1 MDSRVFTPSVD
12 WSNEFLASTL
22 WVLKTFGITAV
33 CLAAVLVLLGRCT
46 EWGRQFWRING
57 RYFTAGRVSLPVWL
71 MLAALLLS
79 AVLSVRISVL
89 LSYYANDLFSSL
101 QVAFE
106 GAGLPGA
113 SPDGAQRSTGVD
125 GFWASMRIFAAL
137 AAIATV
143 RSLFDLY
150 LMQRFTIRWR
160 VWLTRRLVDDWLDGY
175 AYYRGQLTS
184 TPVDN
189 PDQRIQQDI
198 DIVTTGTGEPNTP
211 AHGSSST
218 LVFGAVESVL
228 SVASFGVILWRLS
241 GPLTVL
247 DVTLPRALFWIVI
260 GYVLTATVFAFWI
273 GRPLIQLSFL
283 NEFRNASFRYAMIR
297 MKEAAGAVGLYRG
310 EDAERRQ
317 LNGRLAAVIVNYRHW
332 LNRMVLFLGFNLS
345 VSQAINPLPYIVQA
359 QRLFSQ
365 QISFGDVMQSATAFH
380 AIHDALSFFRNAYD
394 AFAGYRAALIRLD
407 GLIAMNDRTRV
418 MPQLTIGTSS
428 DGAVHLEDVDV
439 RTPDG
444 RQLVGALDL
453 RLEPGGSLVV
463 KGPSG
468 CGKTTL
474 LESLAGLWPH
484 ASGRARFPVPAREVM
499 FVSQLPYIPLGDLR
513 AVTSYP
519 RPDGEVDDAAIQRAL
534 VEVALSHLVIRIS
547 EIKDWA
553 NVLSV
558 GEQQRIAFARI
569 LLNRPKVVFLDES
582 TSAMD
587 EGLESMLYRLL
598 REALPDSIV
607 VSVSHRETVEQ
618 HHERLLEL
626 LGDGSWR
633 VESISTASRPSE
645 RLSSVRRGTL
655 P

>member
-1 MDSRVFTPSVD
+1 VNDPFRPSVD
-12 WSNEFLASTL
+12 WSNELLASTL
-22 WVLKTFGITAV
+22 WVLKTFGMTAV
-33 CLAAVLVLLGRCT
+33 CLGVVLVLLGRFT

-57 RYFTAGRVSLPVWL
+57 AYFTDRRSNLVAWI
-71 MLAALLLS
+71 MLAGLLVS
-79 AVLSVRISVL
+79 AVLAVRISVL

-106 GAGLPGA
+106 GNAA
-113 SPDGAQRSTGVD
+113 PDGPLRGTGID
-125 GFWASMRIFAAL
+125 GFWTAMRIFAVL
-137 AAIATV
+137 AAVATA

-150 LMQRFTIRWR
+150 LMQRFAIRWR
-160 VWLTRRLVDDWLDGY
+160 VWMTHRLVDDWLGGY

-184 TPVDN
+184 TPIDN

-198 DIVTTGTGEPNTP
+198 DIVTALTGTPNTP
-211 AHGSSST
+211 SHGSGST
-218 LVFGAVESVL
+218 LLFGAVESVL
-228 SVASFGVILWRLS
+228 SVASFGVIMWHLS

-260 GYVLTATVFAFWI
+260 VYVLVATVVAFWI
-273 GRPLIQLSFL
+273 GRPLIRLSFL

-297 MKEAAGAVGLYRG
+297 VKEAASAVGLYRG
-310 EDAERRQ
+310 EAAERQQ
-317 LNGRLAAVIVNYRHW
+317 LSGRLAAVISNYRQW
-332 LNRMVLFLGFNLS
+332 LNRMVVFLGFNLS
-345 VSQAINPLPYIVQA
+345 VSQAINPLPYLVQA
-359 QRLFSQ
+359 QRLFAQ

-407 GLIAMNDRTRV
+407 GLISMNERTRT
-418 MPQLTIGTSS
+418 MPQLVIGDSS
-428 DGAVHLEDVDV
+428 GTAVQLEDVDV

-444 RQLVGALDL
+444 RLLIRGLDL
-453 RLEPGGSLVV
+453 ELDSGESVVV

-484 ASGRARFPVPAREVM
+484 ASGRVRFPVDARQVM

-513 AVTSYP
+513 AVASYP
-519 RPDGEVDDAAIQRAL
+519 RPDGEIDNARIQQAL
-534 VEVALSHLVIRIS
+534 LKVALPHLIIRIN
-547 EIKDWA
+547 EIKDWGK
-553 NVLSV
+553 VLSV

-569 LLNRPKVVFLDES
+569 LLTKPRVVFLDES

-587 EGLESMLYRLL
+587 EGLELMLYRLV
-598 REALPDSIV
+598 REELPESIL
-607 VSVSHRETVEQ
+607 VSVSHRDTVEQ
-618 HHERLLEL
+618 HHERQLEL

-633 VESISTASRPSE
+633 LDRISTAS
-645 RLSSVRRGTL
+645 
-655 P
+655 